1 MTNWSTLCT
10 TSDVAPGTIK
20 KFDIDGLEIAL
31 AHTAEGFFAIEDTC
45 THAEVS
51 LSEGEL
57 SDCAIECWMHGAK
70 FDLRT
75 GEALTP
81 PATVPVKTFP
91 IDIVDLGDVS
101 EVRIK
106 VGE

>member
-1 MTNWSTLCT
+1 MSNWSTLCA
-10 TSDVAPGTIK
+10 TSDVQMGTVK
-20 KFDIDGLEIAL
+20 KFDVDGVEIAL
-31 AHTAEGFFAIEDTC
+31 AHTPEGFFAIEDTC

-57 SDCAIECWMHGAK
+57 SDCSIECWMHGAK

-75 GEALTP
+75 GAALTP
-81 PATVPVKTFP
+81 PATVAVKTFP